1 MASSQEAP
9 LELLATIGFGGTV
22 PGGLIVH
29 PSRRHMIYPLGSTV
43 VVQDISTNK
52 QSFLMG
58 HTNTVS
64 CVTVSKSGRYI
75 ASGQITHMGFQ
86 ADICVW
92 DFAER
97 KLLHRCVLHK
107 VKVQA
112 LAFSPNDKYL
122 LSLGGQDDNSVI
134 LWDMQGGEAIC
145 GSPAAKES
153 AGTALTVAYSNTSDY
168 VFVTGGSYTLRVWD
182 LDITNRKI
190 RPTDCQLGQ
199 LKRIVTTIQ
208 VDQEDQFMYC
218 GTTTGDILQC
228 NLATRLFKC
237 VGPNK
242 DKLERGILS
251 LQLMPNGGN
260 IIVGSGDGTVGIIRI
275 KQLSANG
282 KKSAP
287 KTPSLVLVKQE
298 KVEGEVYSVAI
309 ADDGGRSFYVGTS
322 RSNIYKMNFTSME
335 AELIETCHYHGIND
349 VCFANGSSELF
360 VTCSDDDIRIWNS
373 HEAKELRRINV
384 PNLTCYSVFV
394 MKDGHS
400 VISGWNDGKI
410 RAYSPVTGT
419 LLYTVNDAHNKGV
432 TSLRGSSD
440 CRKIISGGGDGQVRV
455 WKIKTTT
462 TTHTNRPN
470 IMITME
476 CAMKEHKSAVTCI
489 EIRSNDQECVS
500 SSCDGSCIVWDLH
513 RFVRKQVYF
522 SPTMFKA
529 VQYLTDESQVLTC
542 GTDRK
547 IGYWEVF
554 DGSLIRE
561 IQASPSGAING
572 LAIAPISGEHYVTG
586 GADKLIRV
594 WHYDRGN
601 VTHVGTGHSGEI
613 SRVRICSNQ
622 KVIASVGQEG
632 AIFLWKYPYPSGQ

>member
-1 MASSQEAP
+1 MAAPNEAP

-22 PGGLIVH
+22 PGGLIVT
-29 PSRRHMIYPLGSTV
+29 PSRKHIIYPLGSTV
-43 VVQDISTNK
+43 VVQDIASNE

-92 DFAER
+92 DFAKR

-134 LWDMQGGEAIC
+134 LWDVECGEAIC

-168 VFVTGGSYTLRVWD
+168 MFVTGGSYTLRVWD

-208 VDQEDQFMYC
+208 VDREDHFIYC

-228 NLATRLFKC
+228 NLSTRLFKC

-242 DKLERGILS
+242 DKLEQGILS
-251 LQLMPNGGN
+251 LQLMPNGNN
-260 IIVGSGDGTVGIIRI
+260 IIVGSGDGTVGIVRI
-275 KQLSANG
+275 KQTSAG
-282 KKSAP
+282 KKSNP
-287 KTPSLVLVKQE
+287 KGSSLVLVKQE

-309 ADDGGRSFYVGTS
+309 ADDGGQSFYVGTS
-322 RSNIYKMNFTSME
+322 RSNIYKMNFTSMK
-335 AELIETCHYHGIND
+335 ADLIETCHYHGIND
-349 VCFANGSSELF
+349 VCFAHGSSELF
-360 VTCSDDDIRIWNS
+360 VTCSDDDIRIWNAPQ
-373 HEAKELRRINV
+373 AKELRRINV

-400 VISGWNDGKI
+400 IISGWNDGKI

-476 CAMKEHKSAVTCI
+476 CAMKEHKSSVTCI

-500 SSCDGSCIVWDLH
+500 SSCDGSCIVWDLN

-561 IQASPSGAING
+561 IQGSPSGAING
-572 LAIAPISGEHYVTG
+572 LAIAPISGGHFVTG

-594 WHYDRGN
+594 WDYDHGN
-601 VTHVGTGHSGEI
+601 VTNSGTGHSGEI

-622 KVIASVGQEG
+622 KIIASVGQEG
-632 AIFLWKYPYPSGQ
+632 AIFLWKYPYRCDSQ